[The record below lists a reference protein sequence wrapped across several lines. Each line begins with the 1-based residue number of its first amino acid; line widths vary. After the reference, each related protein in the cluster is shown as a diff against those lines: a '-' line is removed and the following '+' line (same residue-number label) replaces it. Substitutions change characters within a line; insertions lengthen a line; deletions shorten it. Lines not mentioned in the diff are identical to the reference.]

1 MDEQLK
7 EEQQARVAAGQKQ
20 VMQEQLIKKIGA
32 KNADSAMEEERERR
46 VESNLDEQEIKRR
59 VNIANKMID
68 VQKELLATHQP
79 IKVYYMQ

>member
-1 MDEQLK
+1 M
-7 EEQQARVAAGQKQ
+7 AAGQKQ

-32 KNADSAMEEERERR
+32 KSADSAMEEERERR

-79 IKVYYMQ
+79 IKVTVYTTKRSREPHGTW